1 MQQQLP
7 PSTRPR
13 GDITTV
19 LDIASRDS
27 QDGYLFPLDTRNSWF
42 SREPVRYTPS
52 TLNIQDFVHKGTAEW
67 GGRLTFELN
76 ALQVGDML
84 QGVAVQFRLG
94 HWYPQQAILNLLS
107 GKWTVDTDAYTPWTY
122 MNGLGAAI
130 IDWAEFVIGDQ
141 TVERIT
147 GEFIKTYLSLGTSVN
162 GAFGYASDGIGFY
175 DNPAGTVITAN
186 RPWPTENG
194 QYTSIL
200 PFLMFSSLYNET
212 LPIMSCAEGT
222 VRVNIQLRPFQQVVR
237 ILSANRSRTS
247 CDETPLN
254 GTAVFRD
261 ASGTLYPMATATQPP
276 PFADF
281 RLITFAH
288 YVGAEL
294 RSAYIHR
301 PVEQIHQFTQLF
313 AFDEPLR
320 YSVNKTNPNT
330 DSVDI
335 SLPLELNH
343 PVKELFWVFR
353 RKAVVV
359 NNEWLNFRPYVE
371 SQFDASQTITVPWLE
386 YATLR
391 VNGQILEQAEGNWW
405 RSAFARKHT
414 GGYLTYV
421 NNTYG
426 YVFSRQP
433 EEHQPTGYANM
444 SKAHTV
450 RLNMTVTVPPPI
462 AVPVG
467 GFEAGTSQGWEVFVF
482 VIHYNWLR
490 FENGLCQKIFSD

>member
-27 QDGYLFPLDTRNSWF
+27 QDGYLFPLDTKNSWF
-42 SREPVRYTPS
+42 SRTPTHYNTS

-94 HWYPQQAILNLLS
+94 HWYSQQAVLNLLA
-107 GKWTVDTDAYTPWTY
+107 GKWTVDTENYTPWTY
-122 MNGLGAAI
+122 VNGLGATI
-130 IDWAEFVIGDQ
+130 IEWAEFVIGDQ

-147 GEFIKTYLSLGTSVN
+147 GEFIKTYLSLNSSIN
-162 GAFGYASDGIGFY
+162 SAFGYGTDGIGLI
-175 DNPAGTVITAN
+175 NESSMSPN
-186 RPWPTENG
+186 RPWPTESG
-194 QYTSIL
+194 QYISIL
-200 PFLMFSSLYNET
+200 PFFMFRSLYSET
-212 LPIMSCAEGT
+212 LPILSCAEGT
-222 VRVNIQLRPFQQVVR
+222 IRINIQLRTFQQSVR
-237 ILSANRSRTS
+237 IAQSPYSRAS

-254 GTAVFRD
+254 QTAIFLDTSNNQIRQPT
-261 ASGTLYPMATATQPP
+261 ASQPP
-276 PFADF
+276 PFTDF

-288 YVGAEL
+288 FISQPL
-294 RSAYIHR
+294 RTAYIHR
-301 PVEQIHQFTQLF
+301 PVEQLNQFVQTF
-313 AFDEPLR
+313 TFDEPLR

-343 PVKELFWVFR
+343 PVKELFWIFR
-353 RKAVVV
+353 RKATAI
-359 NNEWLNFRPYVE
+359 NNEWLNFSPYIQ
-371 SQFDASQTITVPWLE
+371 SQQSPTRTREIPWLD

-391 VNGQILEQAEGNWW
+391 VNGQILEQAEGDWW
-405 RSAFARKHT
+405 RTAFARKHT
-414 GGYLTYV
+414 GGYLTYA

-433 EEHQPTGYANM
+433 DEHQPSGYANM
-444 SKAHTV
+444 SKAHTI
-450 RLNMTVTVPPPI
+450 RLNLTVNTPQPVPSTIPL
-462 AVPVG
+462 G
-467 GFEAGTSQGWEVFVF
+467 GFDAGTNQGWEIFVYA
-482 VIHYNWLR
+482 IYYNWLR
-490 FENGLCQKIFSD
+490 FENGLCQKVFSD